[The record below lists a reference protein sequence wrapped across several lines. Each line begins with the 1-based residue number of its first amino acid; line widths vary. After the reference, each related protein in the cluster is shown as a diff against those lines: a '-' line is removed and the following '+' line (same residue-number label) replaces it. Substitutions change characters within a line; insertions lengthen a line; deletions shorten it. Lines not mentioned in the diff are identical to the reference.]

1 MNRVLSVARVLVMSW
16 LNTLGW
22 PVIILASSF
31 AVNLVIFAAIGTI
44 IPKDGF
50 IVTGGILS
58 IYIVQAIAS
67 GQAITQF
74 FSFAVGLN
82 VTRRTFYLATC
93 LVVLAQSV
101 VFAMLLY
108 VCALIEHATNGWG
121 IGLPF
126 FDPLPMT
133 SGNSPVNIVLYAL
146 PMALLSFV
154 GVTVGVVTKRW
165 GGSGFL
171 VLSLLT
177 VVGSGLLSAL
187 INWLGAWPAIG
198 IWLVDQPILLLVAGG
213 TLIPAAAL
221 AGGSYAV
228 LRRASP

>member
-1 MNRVLSVARVLVMSW
+1 MNRVLSVARILVTSW

-31 AVNLVIFAAIGTI
+31 AVNLIIFTAIGDA

-50 IVTGGILS
+50 ITGGVVS

-93 LVVLAQSV
+93 LVVLAQSII
-101 VFAMLLY
+101 FAVLLY
-108 VCALIEHATNGWG
+108 GCALIEHATDGWG

-126 FDPLPMT
+126 FDAVPVT
-133 SGNSPVNIVLYAL
+133 HGNSPVNILVYAV
-146 PMALLSFV
+146 PMALLSFI
-154 GVTVGVVTKRW
+154 GVFIGVVTKRW
-165 GGSGFL
+165 GNSGFF
-171 VLSLLT
+171 VLSVLT
-177 VVGSGLLSAL
+177 VLGFGLLGAL
-187 INWLGAWPAIG
+187 ITWLGAWAAVG
-198 IWLVDQPILLLVAGG
+198 SWFVDQPLLLLVAGWA
-213 TLIPAAAL
+213 LIPVVAL
-221 AGGSYAV
+221 AGGGYAV